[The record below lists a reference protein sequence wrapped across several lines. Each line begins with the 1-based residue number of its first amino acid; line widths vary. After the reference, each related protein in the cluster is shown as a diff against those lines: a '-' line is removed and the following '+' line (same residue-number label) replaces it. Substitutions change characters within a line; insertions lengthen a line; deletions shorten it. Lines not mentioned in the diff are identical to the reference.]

1 MKLSCD
7 SELWSR
13 TKLFL
18 KSEICLLIDSGFL
31 FYVWLLGSLIC
42 RRISD
47 LRTLPPHDFWIIILN
62 CEIVSC
68 VKTQKATLK
77 CDKKD
82 LGPDDDGFVSSAK
95 QVSCQ
100 LVQENFSV
108 TRWKERS
115 SKENCYN
122 ELSTIPAGFSGLQA
136 SLSARPYH
144 STVVY
149 RLGGV
154 GEFWIC
160 CHRRCHQDLTFF
172 CHTSGW
178 LFEFFMHETIWRFK
192 IMIQKLFCIY
202 QLPIYRWM

>member
-1 MKLSCD
+1 MKLSRD

-13 TKLFL
+13 FKLSL
-18 KSEICLLIDSGFL
+18 KSESVPIDSGFL
-31 FYVWLLGSLIC
+31 FLVWFLGSLIC
-42 RRISD
+42 RRIWD

-82 LGPDDDGFVSSAK
+82 LGPDDDDGFVSSAK

-122 ELSTIPAGFSGLQA
+122 ELSTIPAGLSGLQA

-149 RLGGV
+149 RLGG
-154 GEFWIC
+154 GGWEFWIV
-160 CHRRCHQDLTFF
+160 
-172 CHTSGW
+172 
-178 LFEFFMHETIWRFK
+178 
-192 IMIQKLFCIY
+192 
-202 QLPIYRWM
+202 